1 MTIES
6 CAVVQS
12 TIQPWRAPGPWIND
26 LTNSVDAGLCGIC
39 LGEAQLVAG
48 RDMQSNRDLIQSAL
62 RATAVEPTLGSIL
75 PGPGEDPS
83 DVEERIEL
91 LCRSVRRLAPFDP
104 IAVAIAGQA
113 DGANADLSHD
123 QIVLDGIRKIARTG
137 AWLHPH
143 GVHVAL
149 RSGSMGADAET
160 VVDLI
165 QSLNEPNLRV
175 TLDASRLAS
184 VTELE
189 YWAAHAHLVV
199 SVRVRV
205 EVGPDLRVSPVFA
218 TRELDLDAV
227 ALHLYRAR
235 FWRFY
240 EVELGP
246 PASGSEASTTDTR
259 TVELLVQARD
269 VVRAS
274 VRPHLNQTA
283 TA

>member
-26 LTNSVDAGLCGIC
+26 LENSVDAGLCGIC

-48 RDMQSNRDLIQSAL
+48 RDMQWNRDLIQSAL

-75 PGPGEDPS
+75 PAPGEEPS

-104 IAVAIAGQA
+104 LAVAIEGQA
-113 DGANADLSHD
+113 EGANVDLSHD
-123 QIVLDGIRKIARTG
+123 QVVLDGIRKIARTG
-137 AWLHPH
+137 AWLHPR
-143 GVHVAL
+143 GVDVAL

-160 VVDLI
+160 VFALV
-165 QSLNEPNLRV
+165 QGLNEPNLRL

-184 VTELE
+184 LAELE
-189 YWAAHAHLVV
+189 RCAANASLIV
-199 SVRVRV
+199 SVRVHV
-205 EVGPDLRVSPVFA
+205 EVGPDLSVRPVFA
-218 TRELDLDAV
+218 ARDVDLDAV
-227 ALHLYRAR
+227 AAHLYGAGFR
-235 FWRFY
+235 RFY

-246 PASGSEASTTDTR
+246 PPPGSEASASNAR

-274 VRPHLNQTA
+274 VRPHLIQIA